1 MNNETKNRKAFL
13 EMRQIEL
20 NASYVTFDNIIK
32 ELNAKGLTNR
42 VALNSVTFE
51 LNNIKDNE

>member
-20 NASYVTFDNIIK
+20 NASYVTFDDIIK
-32 ELNAKGLTNR
+32 ELKAKGLTNR